1 MRFGLFDHMDRS
13 GDDTSALYE
22 SRLQILEA
30 CDRAGFYSYHLAE
43 HHGTPLGLAPSPS
56 VFLAAAAQRTKT
68 LRLGAL
74 VFTLSLYQ
82 PLRILDEICMLD
94 HLSKG
99 RLDVGIGRGI
109 SPIELGFFGVDV
121 DESPAIFQEVT
132 EILLKGFASSVLSH
146 RGKHFVFDQVPIELR
161 PYQQPM
167 PPLWY
172 GIGRPE
178 SLDWVAQRGINIV
191 GNGPATVARRVTDR
205 YRAIWQDAGKSPET
219 LPMMGLSRHMI
230 IAETDDEA
238 RALARPAFKQWI
250 DNLLLLWRKHNI
262 KPTANFPEDFET
274 ADAAG
279 VCLVGSLSTVRD
291 KLRTLV
297 DEAGVN
303 YLLCRVAFG
312 NLPKEASLRTVELV
326 RREIMPMYAERAAQE
341 RVAHSARG

>member
-22 SRLQILEA
+22 ARLQILEA

-74 VFTLSLYQ
+74 VFTLSLYH

-109 SPIELGFFGVDV
+109 SPIELGFYGINP

-132 EILLKGFASSVLSH
+132 EILLKGFVSDAITH
-146 RGKHFVFDQVPIELR
+146 RGKHFNFDNVPIELH
-161 PYQQPM
+161 PYQRPM

-172 GIGRPE
+172 GLGRPE
-178 SLDWVAQRGINIV
+178 SLDWVAKRGINVI
-191 GNGPATVARRVTDR
+191 GNGQAALARRVTDR
-205 YRAIWQDAGKSPET
+205 YRVLWQEAGKSADT
-219 LPMMGLSRHMI
+219 LPMMGVSRHMI
-230 IAETDDEA
+230 IAETDAEA
-238 RALARPAFKQWI
+238 RALARPAYKQWI
-250 DNLLLLWRKHNI
+250 DNLLLLWRKNNI
-262 KPTANFPEDFET
+262 KPTANFPEDFEA

-279 VCLVGSLSTVRD
+279 VCLVGSLATVRD
-291 KLRTLV
+291 KLRAHV

-312 NLPKEASLRTVELV
+312 NLPKEASLRTVDYV
-326 RREIMPMYAERAAQE
+326 RREIMPMYAGQQAA
-341 RVAHSARG
+341 AG